1 MTEEEIETGFYEFKN
16 RTKNPQSGR
25 GKSGYAY
32 STFFPEGYQVC
43 IKRCKYFGE
52 AGYELIFRDC
62 SSLKFSIKDSNV
74 VYGFK
79 DLLPLLDHLKK
90 IEPTY
95 DQLLRS
101 CSHYSILE
109 SLIAMGKISRADIIE
124 SVRCI
129 LKTGEID

>member
-1 MTEEEIETGFYEFKN
+1 MTEKEIETGFYEFTNK
-16 RTKNPQSGR
+16 TKNPQSDR
-25 GKSGYAY
+25 RKSGYAY
-32 STFFPEGYQVC
+32 GTFFPEGCQVC
-43 IKRCKYFGE
+43 IKRCEYFGE

-62 SSLKFSIKDSNV
+62 SSLKFGNYYSNV

-79 DLLPLLDHLKK
+79 ELLPLLNQLKK

-109 SLIAMGKISRADIIE
+109 SLVSMGKISHADIIE

-129 LKTGEID
+129 LQTGE

>member
-52 AGYELIFRDC
+52 AGYELIFRD
-62 SSLKFSIKDSNV
+62 SSYIKFSPT
-74 VYGFK
+74 

-90 IEPTY
+90 FEPTY
-95 DQLLRS
+95 DQLIRS
-101 CSHYSILE
+101 CSHYSILD
-109 SLIAMGKISRADIIE
+109 SLLSMGKITTLDILE

-129 LKTGEID
+129 LNNGE

>member
-1 MTEEEIETGFYEFKN
+1 MTEEEIETGFYEFTNK
-16 RTKNPQSGR
+16 TKNPQSDR

-52 AGYELIFRDC
+52 AGYELIFRDS
-62 SSLKFSIKDSNV
+62 SSLKFSIKD
-74 VYGFK
+74 FK
-79 DLLPLLDHLKK
+79 DLLPLLDQLKK

-101 CSHYSILE
+101 CSHYSILD
-109 SLIAMGKISRADIIE
+109 SLLSMGKITTLDILE

-129 LKTGEID
+129 LNNGE